1 MDIEEFTIT
10 LDEYVVVDPVYGF
23 CYFWSNSEFEATLFF
38 KVNKSLRAS
47 LLHV

>member
-1 MDIEEFTIT
+1 MRLDEFTVM
-10 LDEYVVVDPVYGF
+10 LDEYVVVDPVEGF
-23 CYFWSNSEFEATLFF
+23 CYFWSKSKFEADLFF

>member
-1 MDIEEFTIT
+1 MDIKKFTIM
-10 LDEYVVVDPVYGF
+10 LDEYVVDPVDGF
-23 CYFWSNSEFEATLFF
+23 CYFWSKSEFEANLFF

>member
-1 MDIEEFTIT
+1 MDIKEFTIT
-10 LDEYVVVDPVYGF
+10 LDEYVVVDPVDGF
-23 CYFWSNSEFEATLFF
+23 CYFWSKSEFEAYLFF